1 MRVVEQARKI
11 VELFPREH
19 GEKDPFK
26 VLIKTIL
33 SQRTRDENTD
43 EAARRLFEAGYDTP
57 QKLAN
62 ARPED
67 LYDLI
72 KPAGMFRQKAERVIK
87 VAREILERFGGKV
100 PDTLEE
106 LTSLPGVGR
115 KTANIVLYVSF
126 GKPALAVDTHVHR
139 ISNRLGWVKTK
150 TPEETELA
158 LMEILPKELWGP
170 INGSMVEF
178 GRRICLPRNPRCKEC
193 PLRRECEYAKINL
206 GGPLENHR
214 QKTSG

>member
-1 MRVVEQARKI
+1 MVDQARKI
-11 VELFPREH
+11 IELFPREH
-19 GEKDPFK
+19 KERDPFK
-26 VLIKTIL
+26 VLVKTIL

-57 QKLAN
+57 EKLAN
-62 ARPED
+62 ASPEE

-72 KPAGMFRQKAERVIK
+72 RPAGMYRQKARRIIEVSKKI
-87 VAREILERFGGKV
+87 VEEFGGRV

-106 LTSLPGVGR
+106 LVSLPGVGR

-150 TPEETELA
+150 TPEQTEME
-158 LMEILPKELWGP
+158 LMKILPKELWGP

-178 GRRICLPRNPRCKEC
+178 GRRICLPRNPKCSECVFKKEC
-193 PLRRECEYAKINL
+193 PSSQRK
-206 GGPLENHR
+206 
-214 QKTSG
+214 